1 MYRKSRFLMML
12 LVIVFNNPYLIVQ
25 HFYSYG
31 PQKFKVILWIDK
43 LNTNNEL
50 LQKMTAV
57 LKVLATT

>member
-1 MYRKSRFLMML
+1 MML
-12 LVIVFNNPYLIVQ
+12 LVIVFNNPYLTVQ
-25 HFYSYG
+25 HFYSYVQ
-31 PQKFKVILWIDK
+31 QKFKVILWIDK